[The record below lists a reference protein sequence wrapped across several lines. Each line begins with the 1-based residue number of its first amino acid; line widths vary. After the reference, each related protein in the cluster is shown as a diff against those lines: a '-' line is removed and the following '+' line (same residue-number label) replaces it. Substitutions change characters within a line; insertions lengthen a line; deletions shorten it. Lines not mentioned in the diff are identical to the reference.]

1 MIKRSETSSR
11 TKRMLFPVTC
21 GLVVHISF
29 VFPWSIPVEQSLVC
43 SCSAVQ
49 GTTVV
54 TESSI
59 FILAAASSSSLG
71 ASPDSKRPLSNVLCI
86 GRFALVLGEGVVD
99 VSRLCAVWGMQG
111 KKKNR
116 RHRAAAASAFCVLA
130 TSLAVL
136 VRNNEI
142 RRKLSVLLQIIE
154 V

>member
-71 ASPDSKRPLSNVLCI
+71 ASPDSKRPLSDVLCI
-86 GRFALVLGEGVVD
+86 GRFALGVGGRCRRCLQTLCFLGNAG
-99 VSRLCAVWGMQG
+99 G
-111 KKKNR
+111 KEESSSSCCCGICFLR
-116 RHRAAAASAFCVLA
+116 
-130 TSLAVL
+130 LAVSGTMKSEG
-136 VRNNEI
+136 NC
-142 RRKLSVLLQIIE
+142 LSCSKSSKCKPFC
-154 V
+154 